1 MEIERKFLI
10 SGFPDLPVAESSEM
24 EQGYLCVKP
33 VVRIRKKTVDG
44 RSGYRLCIKGEGTL
58 AREEIELPLTPEV
71 YGRLKALLPMPP
83 VRKLQKVYPLPDGL
97 QLECNLVD
105 AGTSDAFY
113 YAEVEFQSVEQAQA
127 FVPPAFLL
135 QDVTECPG
143 YSMSSYWTK
152 KLNEKQGEMGK

>member
-1 MEIERKFLI
+1 
-10 SGFPDLPVAESSEM
+10 
-24 EQGYLCVKP
+24 
-33 VVRIRKKTVDG
+33 
-44 RSGYRLCIKGEGTL
+44 
-58 AREEIELPLTPEV
+58 
-71 YGRLKALLPMPP
+71 MPP